1 MKCILTS
8 YIKSNIINI
17 NKGGDASMDSDTE
30 IYNVWARQ
38 ICKIKPLINRKVINQ
53 LQSFDVK
60 MDNISAFKEIGR
72 ILQKANLNNGM
83 ISVKEERMINDKLEE
98 IKNGEAINEK
108 ELEKIKDEKEKEKLR
123 KEMGKL
129 CYIHSIITLF
139 DNQLPEYKI
148 SHSNWHNH
156 NFGADNTI
164 IEPLNSEY
172 EDQKIKIY
180 PHVRSKLPNTSK
192 QNMML
197 SNINMFLQKHIL
209 LFNEDEEDY
218 KVVFHYLGDF
228 FEGEMIDDKL
238 SIAVSP
244 ICDYAE
250 FEYECKQDDI
260 VNTIKFYGI
269 SNKEDVRERCVN
281 TLAAAINSGAH
292 IIVFPELMGMPEL
305 EDDFR
310 KVLIEAESDV
320 LVFLP
325 SYMKDGYNR
334 GIIMYGVGER
344 DIIIQNKLYP
354 FHLKQDNYDYME
366 GIEVGKEL
374 HIIMIERVGSIAE
387 AICVDYLMND
397 VRNMLCKLRTDIVV
411 NPSFS
416 PGYNYFYEVYSS
428 NVINNLNSIWI
439 NTCSVFKPGLFERY
453 YNTNEISMLSM
464 CNKKSNRNLD
474 KVYTRDEKCECSDK
488 KACLFMYTIK
498 V

>member
-1 MKCILTS
+1 
-8 YIKSNIINI
+8 
-17 NKGGDASMDSDTE
+17 MDSDTE

-72 ILQKANLNNGM
+72 ILQKANINNGM

-98 IKNGEAINEK
+98 IKNGGAIKEK
-108 ELEKIKDEKEKEKLR
+108 ELEKIKDEKEKEKYR

-156 NFGADNTI
+156 NFGSDNTI

-172 EDQKIKIY
+172 ENQKIKIY

-197 SNINMFLQKHIL
+197 SNINMFLEKHIL
-209 LFNEDEEDY
+209 LFDEDEEDY

-244 ICDYAE
+244 ICDYAK
-250 FEYECKQDDI
+250 FECKCKDGV
-260 VNTIKFYGI
+260 VNTIKFNGI
-269 SNKEDVRERCVN
+269 ANENKKDVKDRCVN
-281 TLAAAINSGAH
+281 TLVVAIDSGAH

-310 KVLIEAESDV
+310 RILENTKSDV

-325 SYMKDGYNR
+325 SYMKEGYNQ
-334 GIIMYGVGER
+334 GVIMYGPGKR
-344 DIIIQNKLYP
+344 DIIIQNKLHS
-354 FHLKQDNYDYME
+354 FHYIKGEVDYME
-366 GIEVGKEL
+366 DIKMGKEL
-374 HIIMIERVGSIAE
+374 HIIMIEGVGSIAE

-397 VRNMLCKLRTDIVV
+397 VRNMLCKLRTDIVI
-411 NPSFS
+411 NPSLS

-428 NVINNLNSIWI
+428 NGVNNLNSIWI
-439 NTCSVFKPGLFERY
+439 NTCSVFKSNLFDSY
-453 YNTNEISMLSM
+453 YNSGEISMLSI
-464 CNKKSNRNLD
+464 CNEKSNQNTD
-474 KVYTRDEKCECSDK
+474 KVYKRDEKCECGEK
-488 KACLFMYTIK
+488 KACFFMYNIK

>member
-1 MKCILTS
+1 
-8 YIKSNIINI
+8 
-17 NKGGDASMDSDTE
+17 MDSDTE

-72 ILQKANLNNGM
+72 ILQKANINNGM

-98 IKNGEAINEK
+98 IKNGGAIKEK
-108 ELEKIKDEKEKEKLR
+108 ELEKIKDEKEKEKYR

-156 NFGADNTI
+156 NFGSDNTI

-172 EDQKIKIY
+172 ENQKIKIY

-197 SNINMFLQKHIL
+197 SNINMFLEKHIL
-209 LFNEDEEDY
+209 LFDEDEEDY

-244 ICDYAE
+244 ICDYAK
-250 FEYECKQDDI
+250 FECKCKDGV
-260 VNTIKFYGI
+260 VNTIKFNGI
-269 SNKEDVRERCVN
+269 ANENKKDVKDRCVN
-281 TLAAAINSGAH
+281 TLVAAIDSGAH
-292 IIVFPELMGMPEL
+292 IIVFPELIGMPEL

-310 KVLIEAESDV
+310 RILENTKSDV

-325 SYMKDGYNR
+325 SYMKEGYNQ
-334 GIIMYGVGER
+334 GVIMYGPGKR
-344 DIIIQNKLYP
+344 DIIIQNKLHS
-354 FHLKQDNYDYME
+354 FHYIKEKVDYME
-366 GIEVGKEL
+366 DIKMGKEL
-374 HIIMIERVGSIAE
+374 HIIMIEGVGSIAE

-397 VRNMLCKLRTDIVV
+397 VRNMLCKLRTDIVI
-411 NPSFS
+411 NPSLS

-428 NVINNLNSIWI
+428 NGVNNLNSIWI
-439 NTCSVFKPGLFERY
+439 NTCSVFKSNLFDSY
-453 YNTNEISMLSM
+453 YSSGEISMLSI
-464 CNKKSNRNLD
+464 CNEKSNQNTD
-474 KVYTRDEKCECSDK
+474 KVYKRDEKCECGEK
-488 KACLFMYTIK
+488 KACFFMYNIK

>member
-1 MKCILTS
+1 
-8 YIKSNIINI
+8 
-17 NKGGDASMDSDTE
+17 MDSDTE

-72 ILQKANLNNGM
+72 ILQKANINNGM

-98 IKNGEAINEK
+98 IKNGGAIKEK
-108 ELEKIKDEKEKEKLR
+108 ELEKIKDEKEKEKYR

-156 NFGADNTI
+156 NFGSDNTI

-172 EDQKIKIY
+172 ENQKIKIY

-197 SNINMFLQKHIL
+197 SNINMFLEKHIL
-209 LFNEDEEDY
+209 LFDEDEEDY

-244 ICDYAE
+244 ICDYAK
-250 FEYECKQDDI
+250 FECKCKDGV
-260 VNTIKFYGI
+260 VNTIKFNGI
-269 SNKEDVRERCVN
+269 ANENKKDVKDRCVN
-281 TLAAAINSGAH
+281 TLVAAIDSGAH

-310 KVLIEAESDV
+310 RILENTKSDV

-325 SYMKDGYNR
+325 SYMKEGYNQ
-334 GIIMYGVGER
+334 GVIMYGPGKR
-344 DIIIQNKLYP
+344 DIIIQNKLHS
-354 FHLKQDNYDYME
+354 FHYIKGEVDYME
-366 GIEVGKEL
+366 DIKMGKEL
-374 HIIMIERVGSIAE
+374 HIIMIEGVGSIAE

-397 VRNMLCKLRTDIVV
+397 VRNMLCKLRTDIVI
-411 NPSFS
+411 NPSLS

-428 NVINNLNSIWI
+428 NGVNNLNSIWI
-439 NTCSVFKPGLFERY
+439 NTCSVFKSNLFDSY
-453 YNTNEISMLSM
+453 YNSGEISMLSI
-464 CNKKSNRNLD
+464 CNEKSNQNTD
-474 KVYTRDEKCECSDK
+474 KVYKRDEKCECGEK
-488 KACLFMYTIK
+488 KACFFMYNIK

>member
-1 MKCILTS
+1 
-8 YIKSNIINI
+8 
-17 NKGGDASMDSDTE
+17 MDSDTE

-72 ILQKANLNNGM
+72 ILQKANINNGM

-98 IKNGEAINEK
+98 IKNGGAIKEK
-108 ELEKIKDEKEKEKLR
+108 ELEKIKDEKEKGKYR

-156 NFGADNTI
+156 NFGSDNTI

-172 EDQKIKIY
+172 ENQKIKIY

-197 SNINMFLQKHIL
+197 SNINMFLEKHIL
-209 LFNEDEEDY
+209 LFDEDEEDY

-244 ICDYAE
+244 ICDYAK
-250 FEYECKQDDI
+250 FECKCKDGV
-260 VNTIKFYGI
+260 VNTIKFNGI
-269 SNKEDVRERCVN
+269 ANENKKDVKDRCVN
-281 TLAAAINSGAH
+281 TLVAAIDSGAH

-310 KVLIEAESDV
+310 RILENTKSDV

-325 SYMKDGYNR
+325 SYMKEGYNQ
-334 GIIMYGVGER
+334 GVIMYGPGKR
-344 DIIIQNKLYP
+344 DIIIQNKLHS
-354 FHLKQDNYDYME
+354 FHYIKEKVDYME
-366 GIEVGKEL
+366 DIKMGKEL
-374 HIIMIERVGSIAE
+374 HIIMIEGVGSIAE

-397 VRNMLCKLRTDIVV
+397 VRNMLCKLRTDIVI
-411 NPSFS
+411 NPSLS

-428 NVINNLNSIWI
+428 NGVNNLNSIWI
-439 NTCSVFKPGLFERY
+439 NTCSVFKSNLFDSY
-453 YNTNEISMLSM
+453 YSSGEISMLSI
-464 CNKKSNRNLD
+464 CNEKSNQNTD
-474 KVYTRDEKCECSDK
+474 KVYKRDEKCECGEK
-488 KACLFMYTIK
+488 KACFFMYNIK

>member
-1 MKCILTS
+1 
-8 YIKSNIINI
+8 
-17 NKGGDASMDSDTE
+17 MDSDTE

-98 IKNGEAINEK
+98 IKNGEAIKKK
-108 ELEKIKDEKEKEKLR
+108 ELEKIKDEKEKEKRR

-148 SHSNWHNH
+148 SHSNLHNH
-156 NFGADNTI
+156 NFGPDNTI

-197 SNINMFLQKHIL
+197 SNINMFLEKHIL

-244 ICDYAE
+244 ICDYAK
-250 FEYECKQDDI
+250 FECKCKDGV
-260 VNTIKFYGI
+260 VNTIKFNGI
-269 SNKEDVRERCVN
+269 ANENKKDVKDRCVN
-281 TLAAAINSGAH
+281 TLVAAIDSGAH

-310 KVLIEAESDV
+310 RILENTKSDV

-325 SYMKDGYNR
+325 SYMKEGYNQ
-334 GIIMYGVGER
+334 GVIMYGPGKR
-344 DIIIQNKLYP
+344 DIIIQNKLHS
-354 FHLKQDNYDYME
+354 FHYIKEKVDYME
-366 GIEVGKEL
+366 DIKMGKEL
-374 HIIMIERVGSIAE
+374 HIIMIEGVGSIAE

-397 VRNMLCKLRTDIVV
+397 VRNMLCKLRTDIVI
-411 NPSFS
+411 NPSLS

-428 NVINNLNSIWI
+428 NGVNNLNSIWI
-439 NTCSVFKPGLFERY
+439 NTCSVFKSNLFDSY
-453 YNTNEISMLSM
+453 YNSGEISMLSI
-464 CNKKSNRNLD
+464 CNEKSNQNTD
-474 KVYTRDEKCECSDK
+474 KVYKRDEKCECGEK
-488 KACLFMYTIK
+488 KACFFMYTIK

>member
-1 MKCILTS
+1 
-8 YIKSNIINI
+8 
-17 NKGGDASMDSDTE
+17 MDSDTE

-53 LQSFDVK
+53 LQSFDV

-98 IKNGEAINEK
+98 IKNGEAIKKK
-108 ELEKIKDEKEKEKLR
+108 ELEKIKDEKEKEKRR

-148 SHSNWHNH
+148 SHSNLHNH
-156 NFGADNTI
+156 NFGPDNTI

-172 EDQKIKIY
+172 ENQKIKIY

-197 SNINMFLQKHIL
+197 SNINMFLEKHIL

-244 ICDYAE
+244 ICDYAK
-250 FEYECKQDDI
+250 FECKCKDGV
-260 VNTIKFYGI
+260 VNTIKFNGI
-269 SNKEDVRERCVN
+269 ANENKKDVKDRCVN
-281 TLAAAINSGAH
+281 TLVAAIDSGAH

-310 KVLIEAESDV
+310 RILENTKSDV

-325 SYMKDGYNR
+325 SYMKEGYNQ
-334 GIIMYGVGER
+334 GVIMYGPGKR
-344 DIIIQNKLYP
+344 DIIIQNKLHS
-354 FHLKQDNYDYME
+354 FHYIKEKVDYME
-366 GIEVGKEL
+366 DIKMGKEL
-374 HIIMIERVGSIAE
+374 HIIMIEGVGSIAE

-397 VRNMLCKLRTDIVV
+397 VRNMLCKLRTDIVI
-411 NPSFS
+411 NPSLS

-428 NVINNLNSIWI
+428 NGVNNLNSIWI
-439 NTCSVFKPGLFERY
+439 NTCSVFKSNLFDSY
-453 YNTNEISMLSM
+453 YNSGEISMLSI
-464 CNKKSNRNLD
+464 CNEKSNQNTD
-474 KVYTRDEKCECSDK
+474 KVYKRDEKCECGEK
-488 KACLFMYTIK
+488 KACFFMYTIK